1 MTVTQESA
9 PLLTVTPSDQ
19 YVGNTEGNTTFTIT
33 SNRSWTVED
42 DADWITVTPTSGSND
57 GTLTVTYLENTNIIQ
72 RVGTITVTGSGIT
85 RTVTVTQ
92 ESAPLLTVTPSD
104 QYVGNTEGNTTFTIT
119 SNRNWT
125 VEDNADWIT
134 VTPTSGSNDGTLT
147 VTYLENTNTTQRV
160 GTITVTGGGITRT
173 VTVTQES
180 TPSLTITPLDQ
191 FVGYTEGNTTFTITS
206 NRSWTV
212 EDDADWITVTP
223 TSGSNDGTL
232 TVTYL
237 ENTNTIQ
244 RVGTITV
251 TGGGITRT
259 VTVTQESAPLLTVT
273 PSNENVGNTEGN
285 TTFTITSNRNWTVED
300 NADWITVT
308 PTSGSNDGTL
318 TVSIQRTQTQ
328 FKE

>member
-1 MTVTQESA
+1 M
-9 PLLTVTPSDQ
+9 
-19 YVGNTEGNTTFTIT
+19 GNTEGNTTFTIT

-57 GTLTVTYLENTNIIQ
+57 GTLTATYLENTNIIQ

-119 SNRNWT
+119 SNR
-125 VEDNADWIT
+125 
-134 VTPTSGSNDGTLT
+134 
-147 VTYLENTNTTQRV
+147 
-160 GTITVTGGGITRT
+160 
-173 VTVTQES
+173 
-180 TPSLTITPLDQ
+180 
-191 FVGYTEGNTTFTITS
+191 
-206 NRSWTV
+206 SWTV

-232 TVTYL
+232 TATYL

-259 VTVTQESAPLLTVT
+259 VTVTQESAPSLTVT
-273 PSNENVGNTEGN
+273 PLDQSVAYTAGSTS
-285 TTFTITSNRNWTVED
+285 FTITSNRSWTVED
-300 NADWITVT
+300 DADWITVT
-308 PTSGSNDGTL
+308 PASGSNNGTL
-318 TVSIQRTQTQ
+318 NRYVFREHEHNSESRNDNSNRWRNNQNSNSNTRISTIINSNTIKSICWKYRRQYN
-328 FKE
+328 FYNNIK